1 MPGKLPPF
9 RNGVSRMSEHIVSIN
24 RSNAQQML
32 IEESYNRPVVVDFW
46 ADWCAPC
53 KQLMPLLESLANEH
67 QGAFLLAKINCDQ
80 EQMIASQ
87 FGVRSLPTVMV
98 IRDGQPVDGFVGAQ
112 PESTIRALL
121 DKHLPKPWDVLLNQ
135 ARELMALA
143 DFGAAITPLKQ
154 AQELSRNRGDICCTL
169 AEALIELNRLDDA
182 KAIIEAVKMAD
193 QDAYYEQ
200 VKSMLALKAQAS
212 KAPEIAALEQKLNAE
227 PDNLDLAYQLAVQF
241 SQHNHHREALQLLLE
256 ILKQDRQFQEGAAR
270 KSMLDIFKSLGPKD
284 PLVVEFQRQLFS
296 LLY

>member
-1 MPGKLPPF
+1 
-9 RNGVSRMSEHIVSIN
+9 MSEHIVEIN

-32 IEESYNRPVVVDFW
+32 IEESYKRPVVVDFW

-53 KQLMPLLESLANEH
+53 KQLMPILEKLANEH

-80 EQMIASQ
+80 EQAIAGQ

-98 IRDGQPVDGFVGAQ
+98 IRNGQPVDGFAGAQ
-112 PESTIRALL
+112 PESAIRTML
-121 DKHLPKPWDVLLNQ
+121 DKHLPKPWDVLLEQ
-135 ARELMALA
+135 ARGLMDQG
-143 DFGAAITPLKQ
+143 DFGAAISLLKQ
-154 AQELSRNRGDICCTL
+154 AQELSRNRGDISCTL

-182 KAIIEAVKMAD
+182 RTIIESIKMAD

-200 VKSMLALKAQAS
+200 VKSMLALKAQAARS
-212 KAPEIAALEQKLNAE
+212 PEIAALEAQLNDQ
-227 PDNLDLAYQLAVQF
+227 PDNLDIAYQLAVQF
-241 SQHNHHREALQLLLE
+241 SQHSHHREALQLLLS
-256 ILKQDRQFQEGAAR
+256 ILQQDRQFQDGAAR

>member
-1 MPGKLPPF
+1 
-9 RNGVSRMSEHIVSIN
+9 MSEHIVEIN

-32 IEESYNRPVVVDFW
+32 IEESYKRPVVVDFW

-53 KQLMPLLESLANEH
+53 KQLMPILEKLANEH

-80 EQMIASQ
+80 EQGIAGQ

-98 IRDGQPVDGFVGAQ
+98 IRNGQPVDGFAGAQ
-112 PESTIRALL
+112 PESAIRTML
-121 DKHLPKPWDVLLNQ
+121 DKHLPKPWDILLEQ
-135 ARELMALA
+135 ARELMANG
-143 DFGAAITPLKQ
+143 DFGAAISVLKQ

-182 KAIIEAVKMAD
+182 RTIIEAIKMAD

-200 VKSMLALKAQAS
+200 VKSMLALKAQAAKS
-212 KAPEIAALEQKLNAE
+212 PEIAALEAQLNDQ
-227 PDNLDLAYQLAVQF
+227 PDNLDIAYQLAVQF
-241 SQHNHHREALQLLLE
+241 SQHSHHREALQLLLT
-256 ILKQDRQFQEGAAR
+256 IQQSDRQFQDGAAR
-270 KSMLDIFKSLGPKD
+270 KTMLDIFKSLGPKD

>member
-1 MPGKLPPF
+1 
-9 RNGVSRMSEHIVSIN
+9 MSDHIVNVN

-32 IEESYNRPVVVDFW
+32 IEESYKRPVVVDFW

-53 KQLMPLLESLANEH
+53 KQLMPILEKLANEH

-80 EQMIASQ
+80 EQMIAGQ

-98 IRDGQPVDGFVGAQ
+98 IRNGQPVDGFAGAQ
-112 PESTIRALL
+112 PESAFRTLL
-121 DKHLPKPWDVLLNQ
+121 DKHLPKPWDILLEQ
-135 ARELMALA
+135 ARELMALG

-154 AQELSRNRGDICCTL
+154 AQELSRNRGDISCTL

-182 KAIIEAVKMAD
+182 RAIIESIKMAD

-200 VKSMLALKAQAS
+200 VKSMLALKSQAARS
-212 KAPEIAALEQKLNAE
+212 PEITALEAQLNAD

-241 SQHNHHREALQLLLE
+241 SQHNHHREALQLLLN
-256 ILKQDRQFQEGAAR
+256 ILKQDRNFQDGAAR
-270 KSMLDIFKSLGPKD
+270 KTMLDIFKSLGPKD